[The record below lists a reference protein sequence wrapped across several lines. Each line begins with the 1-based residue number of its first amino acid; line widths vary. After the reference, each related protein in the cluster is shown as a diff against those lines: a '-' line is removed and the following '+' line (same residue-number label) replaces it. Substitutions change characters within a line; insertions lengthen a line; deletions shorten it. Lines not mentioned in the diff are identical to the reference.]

1 MGPCSHDL
9 AQSRAVITAAMSVV
23 VDFATRFEIFLDV
36 KLTCAK
42 QTDGMRGVYEK
53 ITGKKVNPK
62 YSN

>member
-1 MGPCSHDL
+1 MVAGMGPCSHDL
-9 AQSRAVITAAMSVV
+9 AQSRAAMSVV
-23 VDFATRFEIFLDV
+23 VDFATRFANFLDV